1 MQTPTSGVSL
11 TLALV
16 GPNSAALTPSDRA
29 AIQAFM
35 AQAIPGISASPLIP
49 LLLLN
54 TLNIY
59 ENLGGTFRE
68 PCLKWCVLGIESCC
82 KVACCRL
89 ASVRPPS
96 HGGEPY
102 NKNPKISLVRIP

>member
-16 GPNSAALTPSDRA
+16 GTNSAALTPSDRA

-59 ENLGGTFRE
+59 ENLGE
-68 PCLKWCVLGIESCC
+68 LLGSP
-82 KVACCRL
+82 A
-89 ASVRPPS
+89 
-96 HGGEPY
+96 
-102 NKNPKISLVRIP
+102 